1 MPNIKGRIDHME
13 VDVRGR
19 RLFVAALEN
28 GSVEVI
34 DLRKGKWSRNIP
46 GFQSPQ
52 GITYLLTLNKLFVA
66 NENDDSLRVFQGN
79 TLALIDTICLD
90 KGGNRI
96 AYDPRSGNLY
106 VGYGGRS
113 AKKDYGEIGI
123 IDPRS
128 DRRIGDIRVGIRP
141 AEILID
147 KSGGKLF
154 VFDSIA
160 NQIQLIDPKTR
171 QIIFTWPVNSQ
182 RPGDAAF
189 DEASHRLFFGTR
201 TPAEMIVIDSDS
213 GNIVADLPTVEGMD
227 GVYFDARR
235 KRIYVSGGRDFEVGA
250 VFVYEQQSAD
260 HYTQL
265 GQVPTRAGAG
275 TSLWSPELNRL
286 YVAAPTTDKEAAA
299 ILVFKP

>member
-1 MPNIKGRIDHME
+1 VLLISACVTATGVSARPPRRSGGSLRLVQTIPMPNIEGRIDHME
-13 VDVRGR
+13 VDVKGR

-52 GITYLLTLNKLFVA
+52 GITYLPTLNKLFVA

-79 TLALIDTICLD
+79 TLALIDTIHLD

-96 AYDPRSGNLY
+96 AFDPGSGNLY

-123 IDPRS
+123 IDARS
-128 DRRIGDIRVGIRP
+128 DRHIGDIRVGIRP

-160 NQIQLIDPKTR
+160 NQIQLIDP
-171 QIIFTWPVNSQ
+171 
-182 RPGDAAF
+182 
-189 DEASHRLFFGTR
+189 
-201 TPAEMIVIDSDS
+201 
-213 GNIVADLPTVEGMD
+213 
-227 GVYFDARR
+227 
-235 KRIYVSGGRDFEVGA
+235 
-250 VFVYEQQSAD
+250 
-260 HYTQL
+260 
-265 GQVPTRAGAG
+265 
-275 TSLWSPELNRL
+275 
-286 YVAAPTTDKEAAA
+286 
-299 ILVFKP
+299 